1 MLENF
6 RLKVFR
12 AVAENMSFRK
22 AGEKLYLS
30 QPAVTLQIKALE
42 DELSTSVFERSA
54 SGVKLTAAGKILLDY
69 SERLSR
75 LAEEAENKLANL
87 KGQAAGELVLGASTT
102 LAQYVLPPHLAAFA
116 RRFPAIQLQMFSQ
129 NTEHIA
135 EGVAARHFGLGLI
148 EGPPLRRD
156 LKVEPWFEDEL
167 LLTVPVGH
175 EWAEAGV
182 IAAERLQQVPFILR
196 ERGSGSRHVVETGLQ
211 KAGVRLSSLRIA
223 MELDSTEAML
233 SCIEAGLGVGIV
245 SKWALDR
252 RLRAHSLVTVRIEGQ
267 QITRTFSFVLAQ
279 GPVVQPAVE
288 TMMRFLQNA
297 VPAVSKVLT
306 KARIDGGPIPMISPI
321 KKKR

>member
-30 QPAVTLQIKALE
+30 QPAVTQQIKALE
-42 DELSTSVFERSA
+42 EELGTTVFERSA
-54 SGVKLTAAGKILLDY
+54 SGVTLSAAGKILLDY

-87 KGQAAGELVLGASTT
+87 KGEAAGELVLGASTT

-116 RRFPAIQLQMFSQ
+116 RRFPAVQLQMFSQ

-135 EGVAARHFGLGLI
+135 EGVAGKHFSLGLI

-156 LKVEPWFEDEL
+156 LKVEPWFDDEL
-167 LLTVPVGH
+167 LLAVPAGH
-175 EWAEAGV
+175 EWAEAKV
-182 IAAERLQQVPFILR
+182 IPAEQLQQVPFIIR
-196 ERGSGSRHVVETGLQ
+196 ERGSGSRHVVEAGLL

-223 MELDSTEAML
+223 MELDSTEAIL

-252 RLRAHSLVTVRIEGQ
+252 RLRAHSLATVAIDGQ
-267 QITRTFSFVLAQ
+267 HITRTFSFVLTQ
-279 GPVVQPAVE
+279 GPLVSPAAE

-297 VPAVSKVLT
+297 VPALRKGVSEGPVDA
-306 KARIDGGPIPMISPI
+306 ARFPPSHDKEPI
-321 KKKR
+321 